1 MSLEEFVTFQK
12 YDDLAAAM
20 ELGLVLKENNVE
32 YIMEDTS
39 SSFDPS
45 FSNSELIKEFRIKLK
60 KKDFE
65 KADIILQQIFKADID
80 SIDKDYYL
88 FNFTDEELLEI
99 IIKRDEWGQFDFL
112 LAQKLLRERGK
123 EIKPEEMESLRI
135 DRMDELAKPE
145 ESQKT
150 WISLGYVFA
159 FLGGAIGMFIGW
171 HLSRYKKTLPNGER
185 VYAYSPSDRNHG
197 AKIFIIGIICF
208 VVGMALRLLHYYN
221 VSHCYNN

>member
-1 MSLEEFVTFQK
+1 MSLEEFVTFHK
-12 YDDLAAAM
+12 YNDLAAAM
-20 ELGLVLKENNVE
+20 ELGIVLKENNVE

-60 KKDFE
+60 KEDFE
-65 KADIILQQIFKADID
+65 KADILLQQIFKTEID

-88 FNFTDEELLEI
+88 FNFTNEELMEI
-99 IIKRDEWGQFDFL
+99 IVKRDEWGQFDFL
-112 LAQKLLRERGK
+112 LAQKLLKQRGK
-123 EIKPEEMESLRI
+123 EVKSEEIESLRI
-135 DRMDELAKPE
+135 DRIDELARPE

-159 FLGGAIGMFIGW
+159 FLGGVIAIFIGW

-185 VYAYSPSDRNHG
+185 VYAYCPSDRNHG
-197 AKIFIIGIICF
+197 SKIFIIGIICF
-208 VVGMALRLLHYYN
+208 VIEVSLRFLHYYN
-221 VSHCYNN
+221 INHGYSN